1 VERLRTLVVD
11 DEPGMRSGIRKA
23 LERFEFR
30 ISGVDETYGFDVDL
44 AADGSEAVRKLEAAR
59 PDILL
64 LDHKL
69 PDTTGLEILGRY
81 RADVSEMITIMITAY
96 ASLETAVSAIK
107 QGAFDFLAKPFTP
120 DELKKTLSKAA
131 QNLILA
137 RQVKKLAAEKQQV
150 RFQFISVLG
159 HELKSPLNAV
169 EGYIHMIRDRS
180 LGGELDQYDLM
191 VDRSLLRIQGMRKII
206 NDLLDLTRI
215 ESGTKRR
222 ELSKRDLRDIARTAV
237 ETAMPEAAKR
247 SIAVELAA
255 DQPVGLV
262 CDGGEIEMILNNLV
276 SNAVKYNR
284 DGGRVDIGLAAGDGR
299 VTMTVRDTGI
309 GMDAEETAGL
319 FREFHRVK
327 NEKTRNILGSGL
339 GLTIVKKL
347 AALYDGDVT
356 VESAPDAGTTFTVT
370 LLQPSDR

>member
-1 VERLRTLVVD
+1 MERLRTLVVD

-222 ELSKRDLRDIARTAV
+222 ELSNRDLRDIARTAV

>member
-1 VERLRTLVVD
+1 VEKLRTLVVD
-11 DEPGMRSGIRKA
+11 DEPGMRAGIRKA
-23 LERFEFR
+23 LDRFEFK
-30 ISGVDETYGFDVDL
+30 ISGIDETYGFEVEL
-44 AADGSEAVRKLEAAR
+44 AENGAQAIDRLEKSR

-64 LDHKL
+64 LDYKL

-81 RADVSEMITIMITAY
+81 RSDVSEMITIMITAY

-137 RQVKKLAAEKQQV
+137 RQVKKLALEKQQV

-169 EGYIHMIRDRS
+169 EGYIHMIKDGTLGTDVGEYGAIFDRT
-180 LGGELDQYDLM
+180 LI
-191 VDRSLLRIQGMRKII
+191 RIRGMRKII

-215 ESGTKRR
+215 ESGTK
-222 ELSKRDLRDIARTAV
+222 KRDLAVRDLCDIARTAM
-237 ETAMPEAAKR
+237 ETVLPDAAAR
-247 SIAVELAA
+247 NITVELAA
-255 DQPVGLV
+255 EGPVRIA
-262 CDGGEIEMILNNLV
+262 CDSGEIEMIFNNLV

-284 DGGRVDIGLAAGDGR
+284 DSGRVDISLSGRDGR
-299 VTMTVRDTGI
+299 AILSVRDTGI
-309 GMDAEETAGL
+309 GMAPGEAAEL

-327 NEKTRNILGSGL
+327 NEKTKNVTGSGL

-347 AALYDGDVT
+347 AALYNGEVS
-356 VESAPDAGTTFTVT
+356 VETEPDAGSSFTVT
-370 LLQPSDR
+370 LNPSPDR

>member
-1 VERLRTLVVD
+1 VEKLRTLVVD
-11 DEPGMRSGIRKA
+11 DEPGMRAGIRRA
-23 LERFEFR
+23 LDRFEFR
-30 ISGVDETYGFDVDL
+30 ISGIDETYGFEVEL
-44 AADGSEAVRKLEAAR
+44 AENGAQAVEKLESSK

-81 RADVSEMITIMITAY
+81 RSDVSEMITIMITAY

-137 RQVKKLAAEKQQV
+137 RQVKKLALEKQQV

-169 EGYIHMIRDRS
+169 EGYIHMIKDRT
-180 LGGELDQYDLM
+180 LGDGVEDYGTM
-191 VDRSLLRIQGMRKII
+191 IDRTLIRIRGMRKII

-215 ESGTKRR
+215 ESGTK
-222 ELSKRDLRDIARTAV
+222 KRDLSLRDLGDIARTAM
-237 ETAMPEAAKR
+237 ETVLPDAAGR
-247 SIAVELAA
+247 NITVELHAGP
-255 DQPVGLV
+255 PVRIV
-262 CDGGEIEMILNNLV
+262 CDAGEIEMIFNNLV

-284 DGGRVDIGLAAGDGR
+284 DSGRVEIRVSEQDGR
-299 VTMTVRDTGI
+299 AVLSVRDTGI
-309 GMDAEETAGL
+309 GMAPEDTDGL
-319 FREFHRVK
+319 FREFHRIK
-327 NEKTRNILGSGL
+327 NEKTKNVSGSGL

-347 AALYDGDVT
+347 AALYNGDVT
-356 VESAPDAGTTFTVT
+356 VESRPDEGSTFTVT
-370 LLQPSDR
+370 LNPPPDH